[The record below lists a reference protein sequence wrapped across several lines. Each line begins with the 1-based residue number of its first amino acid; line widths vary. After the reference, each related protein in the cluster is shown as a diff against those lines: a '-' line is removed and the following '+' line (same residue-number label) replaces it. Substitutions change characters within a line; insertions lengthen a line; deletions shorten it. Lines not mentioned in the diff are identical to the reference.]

1 MGETGILGEDDR
13 VELIEGE
20 IVEMTAIG
28 ARHAAC
34 VNRFTRILSRELE
47 TRRGIVAVQNPL
59 VLGERSEPQPDVVVL
74 RPRDDFYAAGHPGAR
89 DVLLL
94 IEVMDTSQEYDRGV
108 KLPLYA
114 GHGVPEVWLVDLAAE
129 TVETYREPQ
138 GDAYRIREIARR
150 GQELRPSSLTGFVIP
165 VEEVLGT

>member
-20 IVEMTAIG
+20 IVEMTPIG

-34 VNRFTRILSRELE
+34 VNRLNRVLTQRLGAE
-47 TRRGIVAVQNPL
+47 GIVGVQNPI
-59 VLGERSEPQPDVVVL
+59 VLGEHDEPQPDVVVL
-74 RPRDDFYAAGHPGAR
+74 RPREDFYAAAHPRAG

-94 IEVMDTSQEYDRGV
+94 VEVADTSREYDRVV

-114 GHGVPEVWLVDLAAE
+114 RHGIPEVWLVDLSAE
-129 TVETYREPQ
+129 AVETYREP
-138 GDAYRIREIARR
+138 REGTYEVTGSALR
-150 GQELRPSSLTGFVIP
+150 GHVVRPSGFPGLAITVA
-165 VEEVLGT
+165 EVLGS